1 MYLNIISEEI
11 EKNEKTKYINIKNAS
26 IKEEN
31 EKVFIVEYKKD
42 IPSFSMNFEEL
53 CDDIKK
59 LGNVKLAISSEDVLD
74 SNSAIELLK
83 LFVGKVGINLQI
95 VADEEY

>member
-1 MYLNIISEEI
+1 MKKQNKL
-11 EKNEKTKYINIKNAS
+11 TLKNAS

-31 EKVFIVEYKKD
+31 EKVFVFEYKKD

-59 LGNVKLAISSEDVLD
+59 LGNVKLAISSEDALD
-74 SNSAIELLK
+74 SDSAIELLK

>member
-1 MYLNIISEEI
+1 MKKQNKL
-11 EKNEKTKYINIKNAS
+11 TLKNAS

-31 EKVFIVEYKKD
+31 EKVSVVEYKKD

-59 LGNVKLAISSEDVLD
+59 LGNVKLAISSEDALD
-74 SNSAIELLK
+74 SDSAIELLK

>member
-1 MYLNIISEEI
+1 MKKQNKL
-11 EKNEKTKYINIKNAS
+11 TLKNAS

-31 EKVFIVEYKKD
+31 EKLIVVEYKKD

-59 LGNVKLAISSEDVLD
+59 LGNVKLAISSEDALD
-74 SNSAIELLK
+74 SDSAIELLK

>member
-1 MYLNIISEEI
+1 MKKQNKL
-11 EKNEKTKYINIKNAS
+11 TLKNAS
-26 IKEEN
+26 IKEKN
-31 EKVFIVEYKKD
+31 EKVFVVEYKKD

-59 LGNVKLAISSEDVLD
+59 LGNVKLAISSEDALD
-74 SNSAIELLK
+74 FDSAIELLK
-83 LFVGKVGINLQI
+83 LFVGKIGINLQI

>member
-1 MYLNIISEEI
+1 MKKQNKL
-11 EKNEKTKYINIKNAS
+11 TLKNAS

-31 EKVFIVEYKKD
+31 EKVFVVEYKKD

-53 CDDIKK
+53 
-59 LGNVKLAISSEDVLD
+59 GNVKLAISSEDALD
-74 SNSAIELLK
+74 SDSAIELLK

>member
-1 MYLNIISEEI
+1 MKKQNKL
-11 EKNEKTKYINIKNAS
+11 TLKNAS

-31 EKVFIVEYKKD
+31 EKVFVVEYKKD

-59 LGNVKLAISSEDVLD
+59 LGNVKLAISSEDALDALD
-74 SNSAIELLK
+74 SDSAIELLK